1 MKIPRQNICFVIF
14 WLLIY
19 WISVPVYA
27 QNNVENSISMG
38 IERNTI
44 SSNEPFIITITFA
57 SSFKKEFKVAQNI
70 IFPDI
75 PDLIK
80 GQTAY
85 SDEKE
90 FKISQ
95 WYWPRKPGVYTIPAI
110 KFIIRDYEV
119 SMPQK
124 NLTVKAGKSSFSYT
138 PAAVDAPWE
147 ERQPDLELLLT
158 YPKTPLHE
166 RELFELELSLLVPV
180 NNQAEWTFIDVQEQ
194 IQHINKQIGATGLL
208 IQSEFNKNIPFDTLE
223 KNRVKYYKYT
233 IYKGHS
239 LSIDTTQTKIPAL
252 SFQYVCYQTQTE
264 EKGLLNK
271 KVQVNRKAV
280 IKELKSKPVTLTLQ
294 PLPEH
299 PLRNDMAV
307 GAFHVRSSPIA
318 IQQRT
323 KGFNF
328 SFDIEGPKYLI
339 SIHEP
344 WIINSIPG
352 LHISLLKRT
361 VQNTASG
368 QRSHFE
374 YFIHSDSPKK
384 LNIKNSIFW
393 VYYDPVKLRYDTLT
407 VDQPI
412 SMTTEVSDNEPIV
425 GEDSFLQLLY
435 KASNT
440 EYSLEKDESLNRFA
454 NLIIFLLFLAISVLI
469 FKR

>member
-1 MKIPRQNICFVIF
+1 LKILRQNIFFAIF
-14 WLLIY
+14 CLFIC
-19 WISVPVYA
+19 WINPSVYA
-27 QNNVENSISMG
+27 QNNAENSISMG
-38 IERNTI
+38 IERNAI
-44 SSNEPFIITITFA
+44 FLNEPFIITITFP
-57 SSFKKEFKVAQNI
+57 SSFKKEYKVAQNL

-85 SDEKE
+85 ADEKE

-95 WYWPRKPGVYTIPAI
+95 WYWPRKPGAYAIPPI
-110 KFIIRDYEV
+110 KFTIRDYEV

-124 NLTVKAGKSSFSYT
+124 NLTVKPGKSAFTYSPSV
-138 PAAVDAPWE
+138 ADEPWE
-147 ERQPDLELLLT
+147 EHQPDLELLLT
-158 YPKTPLHE
+158 YPKTTLYE
-166 RELFELELSLLVPV
+166 RELFEIELSLLVPV
-180 NNQAEWTFIDVQEQ
+180 NNQIEWTFIDVQEQ
-194 IQHINKQIGATGLL
+194 IQNINKQIGATGLL
-208 IQSEFNKNIPFDTLE
+208 VQSEFNKNIPFDTLE
-223 KNRVKYYKYT
+223 KNRINYYKYT
-233 IYKGHS
+233 IYKGQG
-239 LSIDTTQTKIPAL
+239 LSIDTTKTKIPAL
-252 SFQYVCYQTQTE
+252 AFQYVCYQTQTE

-271 KVQVNRKAV
+271 KVQVNRKPV
-280 IKELKSKPVTLTLQ
+280 VKELRSKAVLLTLQ
-294 PLPEH
+294 SLPEH
-299 PLRNDMAV
+299 PLRNEIAV
-307 GAFHVRSSPIA
+307 GTFHVRSTPVA
-318 IQQRT
+318 MQQRT

-344 WIINSIPG
+344 WINNSIPG
-352 LHISLLKRT
+352 LHISLLKRN

-368 QRSHFE
+368 QRTHFE

-384 LNIKNSIFW
+384 LNIENSIFW
-393 VYYDPVKLRYDTLT
+393 VYYDPVKLQYDTLA

-412 SMTTEVSDNEPIV
+412 NMTTEVSDNEPIV